1 VTGPNSR
8 RRGDRPVVAVVMG
21 SDSDWPVMQAAVE
34 VLDEFGVPAA
44 ADVVSAHRMPADMI
58 EYGQAAASRGLQVI
72 IAGAGGAAHLPGM
85 LAAVTTLPVIGVPVP
100 LKHLDG
106 LDSLLSIV
114 QMPAGIPVATVAV
127 GGARNAGLLAV
138 RILAVSDPAL
148 SERMAEFQ
156 AGLRSTAQAKGEAL
170 RARLRVERA
179 GADQAPPAAKPGDGS
194 EL

>member
-1 VTGPNSR
+1 
-8 RRGDRPVVAVVMG
+8 MG

-34 VLDEFGVPAA
+34 VLDEFGVPSA
-44 ADVVSAHRMPADMI
+44 ADVVSAHRMPVDMI
-58 EYGQAAASRGLQVI
+58 GYGQAAAGRGLRVI

-100 LKHLDG
+100 LQHLGG

-138 RILAVSDPAL
+138 RILAVTDPVL

-156 AGLRSTAQAKGEAL
+156 AGLRLTAQAKGEAL
-170 RARLRVERA
+170 RARLRVQRA
-179 GADQAPPAAKPGDGS
+179 GADLAPQAGATGQDS

>member
-1 VTGPNSR
+1 MMSE
-8 RRGDRPVVAVVMG
+8 RPVVGVVMG
-21 SDSDWPVMQAAVE
+21 SDSDWPVMAAAIE
-34 VLDEFGVPAA
+34 VLDEFGVPAE
-44 ADVVSAHRMPADMI
+44 ADVVSAHRMPEDMI
-58 EYGQAAASRGLQVI
+58 SYGKAAAGRGLKVI

-138 RILAVSDPAL
+138 RILAASDPQL
-148 SERMAEFQ
+148 SNQMAEFQ
-156 AGLRSTAQAKGEAL
+156 ANLRSAALSKGESL
-170 RARLRVERA
+170 RAKVRVER
-179 GADQAPPAAKPGDGS
+179 GGHELKPPAAPGA

>member
-1 VTGPNSR
+1 MSAP
-8 RRGDRPVVAVVMG
+8 PVVGVVMG

-34 VLDEFGVPAA
+34 VLDEFGVPAET
-44 ADVVSAHRMPADMI
+44 DVVSAHRMPADMI
-58 EYGQAAASRGLQVI
+58 TYGQAAAGRGLRVI

-85 LAAVTTLPVIGVPVP
+85 LASVTTLPVIGVPVP

-127 GGARNAGLLAV
+127 GGARNAGLLAI
-138 RILAVSDPAL
+138 RILALADPEL
-148 SERMAEFQ
+148 SARMAEFQ
-156 AGLRSTAQAKGEAL
+156 AGLRSAARAKGEAL
-170 RARLRVERA
+170 RAKVRVLRA
-179 GADQAPPAAKPGDGS
+179 GHELTPPPAPGH